1 VIVDPVYFDKG
12 GNLNHLVL
20 RNQMSVAA
28 GTLDSGHDLQTTGHI
43 YVLEAGEDYKIEYE
57 PPQFD
62 ASSNSKIEVK

>member
-1 VIVDPVYFDKG
+1 LWSSLFWQG

-20 RNQMSVAA
+20 RNQMSVAV

-43 YVLEAGEDYKIEYE
+43 YVLEAREYYKIEYE

-62 ASSNSKIEVK
+62 ASSNGKLEVK